1 VGAILAGF
9 AYGAV
14 EAVVD
19 LAISAISWAWVG
31 EDEGKVEA
39 A

>member
-9 AYGAV
+9 TYVAV

-19 LAISAISWAWVG
+19 LAISVISWAWVG
-31 EDEGKVEA
+31 EDDGKVEA